1 MSGPVKRDAFI
12 QNVTTSLPVP
22 TNGPLL
28 HVLTMVYIRIIS
40 KPKKNITPECLWI
53 ALAYLNISM
62 FAPLFRLVFL
72 THTHTSVEKGRE
84 PYCTISDYL
93 QLDIELLHISKT
105 KKRKGRVSWSLMHF
119 TKKRKH
125 DRIAW
130 HCENKTGMD
139 EFRVEVQIIPRNN
152 PALRQLLKIEQRLS
166 RWSREVVGKDHE
178 RLQKTTKNRKRW

>member
-53 ALAYLNISM
+53 ALAYPNISV
-62 FAPLFRLVFL
+62 FASLFRLVFL
-72 THTHTSVEKGRE
+72 THTSVEKGRE
-84 PYCTISDYL
+84 PYCT
-93 QLDIELLHISKT
+93 LDIELLHISKT

-119 TKKRKH
+119 TKNESMIELL
-125 DRIAW
+125 DIA
-130 HCENKTGMD
+130 KTKPDWTSSVLKFKIFQGT
-139 EFRVEVQIIPRNN
+139 I
-152 PALRQLLKIEQRLS
+152 LLWDNFSKLS
-166 RWSREVVGKDHE
+166 KDLVDDHE
-178 RLQKTTKNRKRW
+178 KRREGPWKTSEDHEK

>member
-53 ALAYLNISM
+53 ALAYPNISV
-62 FAPLFRLVFL
+62 FASLFRLVFL
-72 THTHTSVEKGRE
+72 THTSVEKGRE
-84 PYCTISDYL
+84 PYCT
-93 QLDIELLHISKT
+93 LDIELLHISKT

-139 EFRVEVQIIPRNN
+139 EFRVEVQNIPRNN